1 MFIHDGLLLLFRI
14 FLASKVR
21 CSKPT
26 IIFFLAKNLL
36 VISLHC
42 YRVYHAAKEHEKRKA
57 FDAYKH
63 LISSPSII
71 RKYRHPF
78 YGLEQD
84 HLAKQ
89 QQQQRLL
96 HRTIRRP
103 LSIAHRR
110 KSKTPRTLYSLSQ
123 NSISYPFARRR
134 NDGGGARTAFALYG
148 LPFRTP
154 QVPRAA
160 TISSSSSLIA
170 KAFVH

>member
-1 MFIHDGLLLLFRI
+1 MV
-14 FLASKVR
+14 A
-21 CSKPT
+21 
-26 IIFFLAKNLL
+26 
-36 VISLHC
+36 LHC
-42 YRVYHAAKEHEKRKA
+42 YRVYHISKEHEKTKA
-57 FDAYKH
+57 FAAYKH
-63 LISSPSII
+63 LISDPSLI

-78 YGLEQD
+78 YGIEQD
-84 HLAKQ
+84 HLSK

-103 LSIAHRR
+103 TSISRRR
-110 KSKTPRTLYSLSQ
+110 KSKTPRTLYSLSR

-134 NDGGGARTAFALYG
+134 NDGGGTRTAFALYG

-154 QVPRAA
+154 QIPRPA